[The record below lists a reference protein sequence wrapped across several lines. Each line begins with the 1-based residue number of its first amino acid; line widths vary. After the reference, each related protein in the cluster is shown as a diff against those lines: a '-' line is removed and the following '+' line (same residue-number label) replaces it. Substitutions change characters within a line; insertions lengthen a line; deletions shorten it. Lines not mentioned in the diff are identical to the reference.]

1 MFKAGFIMYW
11 KANQAHITEAFC
23 ENKNKPQMCCNG
35 KCYLNKQL
43 KKADD
48 TESDKRNLPN
58 AILKWKSMDLF
69 VAQINRWTIGNSLFS
84 RKVSTP
90 TYNRSPLLIG
100 YQNALFRPPPFI
112 ACI

>member
-1 MFKAGFIMYW
+1 MFKAGFIVYW

-48 TESDKRNLPN
+48 TETDKRKLPN
-58 AILKWKSMDLF
+58 AFLKWKSMDLF
-69 VAQINRWTIGNSLFS
+69 VAQNNSWTIGNSLFS
-84 RKVSTP
+84 CKESRP
-90 TYNRSPLLIG
+90 TYLSSNILSG
-100 YQNALFRPPPFI
+100 YHNALFRPPPVI
-112 ACI
+112 